1 MPPSHKTTD
10 ESLHSSFVVHN
21 ERTALHSPIVSSTA
35 VGSNGGNKR
44 DQSPLRPSR
53 DVRPPRRRSVGFI
66 PNQDDLYVYEGPTE
80 EEQEEVWYSRD
91 EYDIIKAR
99 NALIVQM
106 MRGGTFEESEEHTF
120 RGLEHKLKEGY
131 KKRRA
136 NKFNAL
142 NAVLEEQDSQYAKGR
157 TDPDSIAEAYR
168 LVSLHAK
175 ESAFLLGSR
184 DAEDSYCFGEASSLL
199 SSPST
204 SPRRS
209 PRRGKSKKQLSPRS
223 SPRKSPTLSDLLQ
236 NQQAE
241 EDDDTDAEGSV
252 TDLDTVGSESTA
264 KRKNRLR
271 KMFGAVSLKRK
282 DKLTRRTSL

>member
-1 MPPSHKTTD
+1 
-10 ESLHSSFVVHN
+10 
-21 ERTALHSPIVSSTA
+21 
-35 VGSNGGNKR
+35 
-44 DQSPLRPSR
+44 
-53 DVRPPRRRSVGFI
+53 
-66 PNQDDLYVYEGPTE
+66 VYEGYTE
-80 EEQEEVWYSRD
+80 EEQEEVWYNRD

-106 MRGGTFEESEEHTF
+106 MKGGTFEESEEHTF

-168 LVSLHAK
+168 LVSLDAK
-175 ESAFLLGSR
+175 EKAFLLGSR
-184 DAEDSYCFGEASSLL
+184 DAEDSYCFDEASLSFSSS
-199 SSPST
+199 SSPLPSPKR

-209 PRRGKSKKQLSPRS
+209 TSRRHL
-223 SPRKSPTLSDLLQ
+223 SPRKSPTTLSDLLQ
-236 NQQAE
+236 THCPG
-241 EDDDTDAEGSV
+241 DDGDTDAEDSV

-264 KRKNRLR
+264 KRKNRIR